1 LYPRIIINTEKFR
14 HNLNEV
20 RHLASRHG
28 LSMMAVSK
36 SFCAVKPLID
46 VLKEE
51 RIDFIADSRLKN
63 LESFST
69 TIPKVLLR
77 LVSKYEADR
86 AVNVANISLNSEIDT
101 IRALNEAAG
110 KYNLVHGVVLMVD
123 IGDLREGVYYKE
135 DLIDYVKEILEM
147 KHVKLE
153 GLGTNLT
160 CYGGI
165 IPTKNTLQKL
175 VDITSLIEEKFDI
188 ELNIISG
195 GNSSHLHLL
204 DKDIHIDKVNNL
216 RIGEAIVLGR
226 ETAYGEII
234 ETLYDDVFTLE
245 TDIIEYKKKPS
256 LPEGDIGMDAF
267 GKKPEFEDLGV
278 VNRAILAVG
287 KQDVDF
293 RELKSLD
300 KNITLLG
307 SSSDH
312 IIAGIWN
319 HPENYKVGDV
329 IRFKLTYGSLLSLM
343 TSDFVEKVYVKSL

>member
-1 LYPRIIINTEKFR
+1 MYPRIIINTEKFR
-14 HNLNEV
+14 HNLKEI

-28 LSMMAVSK
+28 LTMMAVTK
-36 SFCAVKPLID
+36 VFCAVTPLMD

-51 RIDFIADSRLKN
+51 RVDYIADSRLKN

-77 LVSKYEADR
+77 LVSQYEVDR
-86 AVNVANISLNSEIDT
+86 AVNVADISLNSEITT
-101 IRALNEAAG
+101 IRKLNDAAQ
-110 KYNLVHGVVLMVD
+110 KYNLKHGIILMLD
-123 IGDLREGVYYKE
+123 IGDLREGVFYKE
-135 DLIDYVKEILEM
+135 NVISYIEEILNM
-147 KHVKLE
+147 SNIILK
-153 GLGTNLT
+153 GIGTNLT

-165 IPTKNTLQKL
+165 IPSKETLQKL
-175 VDITSLIEEKFDI
+175 VDITETIEKTFSI
-188 ELNIISG
+188 ELDIISG

-204 DKDIHIDKVNNL
+204 DKDIHIDKINNL

-234 ETLYDDVFTLE
+234 KSLYDDVFTLE

-256 LPEGDIGMDAF
+256 LPEGDIGMNAF
-267 GKKPEFEDLGV
+267 GKKPHFEDLGV
-278 VNRAILAVG
+278 VNRAILGIG

-293 RELKSLD
+293 YELKSLD

-319 HPENYKVGDV
+319 NPDAYKMGD
-329 IRFKLTYGSLLSLM
+329 IMRFKLTYGSLLSLM
-343 TSDFVEKVYVKSL
+343 TSDFVEKVYVKSI